1 MIFFQA
7 EAIVASNVSKFGNL
21 FPAIDREVFHS
32 SDESTICTSLVQNIA
47 SDGKSEQVVT

>member
-7 EAIVASNVSKFGNL
+7 EAILASDVSKFWK
-21 FPAIDREVFHS
+21 FIPAIDREDFPS
-32 SDESTICTSLVQNIA
+32 SNESTICTSLIHNIA